1 MPASFPSSAK
11 SFVTREIGD
20 TIAASHIND
29 LQLEVA
35 AIESDLLNATPTFLS
50 TVTSGINA
58 TALST
63 GTVPLARLDANVILT
78 TSTTGINATALST
91 GTVPLARLASANTT
105 ANGIVDTTTQSFAG
119 GKTFS
124 GVMTITGAATLSNTL
139 GVTGA
144 TTLSNTL
151 AVTGATTLSSTVA
164 TGALTVT
171 GAATVSTT
179 LGVTGAT
186 TLSSTVA
193 TGALTVTG
201 AATVSTTLGVTG
213 ATTLSSATYTT
224 NLTSTTALATPA
236 ALTATQ
242 ATAFASTVSGAAIM
256 GFGTTNDVSLMN
268 RAGTVVLG
276 VGPNTTAVNIPG
288 TLAVTGA
295 VTGGTYNS
303 QTISSAANFTGAVT
317 AAGLLTINGTGS
329 ANIATCTSATNNSPY
344 LTWLTDGTERLR
356 LTWSSAAITLTP
368 TGNPLTVAGL
378 LSVTGFGTHSFSAGG
393 AGGNRLQIKNTTA
406 GAGNW
411 AGIDLF
417 NDTGNLL
424 ELWALTSTYT
434 TSAPFFANG
443 VALNA
448 KGAGGLSISTENA
461 SGAIRFYSGGSTE
474 RMTLSSAGLLTVTN
488 TGDHWVKGS
497 ISLGPAQSSSI
508 AAGDLSVARSATT
521 AYINFGSNA
530 AINIE
535 RATAQLKVNGAEEF
549 VVGNDWT
556 SGNLALSGTLSGY
569 AVKSYPVLKTSGQ
582 YIYFDA
588 QGTYTGYIAYNG
600 GFTDMS
606 DVRIKTEISTI
617 SNALTTVM
625 QLRGV
630 NFAWKDGR
638 DDFQNHTGFIAQ
650 EVQPIIPEAVAGSDG
665 DGPGI
670 LGVNDS
676 ALLPWVVEAFK
687 ELYAELQLVTAQNVA
702 QQTEIDAL
710 KTRLAELN

>member
-329 ANIATCTSATNNSPY
+329 ANIATFTSATNNSPY

-378 LSVTGFGTHSFSAGG
+378 LSVTVAGTNKSPGTFVSGTASFQVTAAS
-393 AGGNRLQIKNTTA
+393 LNTASITLTFDGTA
-406 GAGNW
+406 GINST
-411 AGIDLF
+411 
-417 NDTGNLL
+417 TG
-424 ELWALTSTYT
+424 T
-434 TSAPFFANG
+434 
-443 VALNA
+443 
-448 KGAGGLSISTENA
+448 A
-461 SGAIRFYSGGSTE
+461 SV
-474 RMTLSSAGLLTVTN
+474 TVTN
-488 TGDHWVKGS
+488 TT
-497 ISLGPAQSSSI
+497 GPAGI
-508 AAGDLSVARSATT
+508 IRAVAA
-521 AYINFGSNA
+521 F
-530 AINIE
+530 
-535 RATAQLKVNGAEEF
+535 
-549 VVGNDWT
+549 
-556 SGNLALSGTLSGY
+556 SGNLASLSRGGLSVEINSVFPMAAGAQYRSFLRVSNSSPIDGVATLTVKNDVTGAAIGSYTTAVAAGATKQISSADIEAAISTAAATGALYKVTVSGSFNGYVQHMLWNSVTGLFTDLSG
-569 AVKSYPVLKTSGQ
+569 
-582 YIYFDA
+582 FR
-588 QGTYTGYIAYNG
+588 NG
-600 GFTDMS
+600 
-606 DVRIKTEISTI
+606 
-617 SNALTTVM
+617 ALTV
-625 QLRGV
+625 
-630 NFAWKDGR
+630 D
-638 DDFQNHTGFIAQ
+638 
-650 EVQPIIPEAVAGSDG
+650 P
-665 DGPGI
+665 
-670 LGVNDS
+670 
-676 ALLPWVVEAFK
+676 
-687 ELYAELQLVTAQNVA
+687 
-702 QQTEIDAL
+702 
-710 KTRLAELN
+710 

>member
-242 ATAFASTVSGAAIM
+242 ATAFASTVSGSAIM

-276 VGPNTTAVNIPG
+276 IGPNTTTVNM
-288 TLAVTGA
+288 T
-295 VTGGTYNS
+295 
-303 QTISSAANFTGAVT
+303 
-317 AAGLLTINGTGS
+317 
-329 ANIATCTSATNNSPY
+329 
-344 LTWLTDGTERLR
+344 
-356 LTWSSAAITLTP
+356 
-368 TGNPLTVAGL
+368 GL
-378 LSVTGFGTHSFSAGG
+378 LSVTGFGTSSFSAGG
-393 AGGNRLQIKNTTA
+393 TGGNRLQIKNTTA